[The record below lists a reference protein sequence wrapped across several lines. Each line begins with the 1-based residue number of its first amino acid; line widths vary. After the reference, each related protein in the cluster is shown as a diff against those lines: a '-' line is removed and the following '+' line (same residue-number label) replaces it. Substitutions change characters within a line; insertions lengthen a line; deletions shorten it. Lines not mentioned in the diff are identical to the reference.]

1 MHTQDHFQDLI
12 NRAPNGKIKGED
24 QFQIFCAIEL
34 NIYLSEIHKIQPII
48 AHMQSYFLARERVK
62 CQKLDEIWF
71 KGLLKLH

>member
-48 AHMQSYFLARERVK
+48 AHMQS
-62 CQKLDEIWF
+62 
-71 KGLLKLH
+71 